1 MGESRIYYGWWL
13 VAALF
18 VVLAVSSGFGFYNM
32 SVYINVLAAVHG
44 HGIGELSLAV
54 SLFFLVGGVGGM
66 WVASLLE
73 RFDAR
78 VIMAVGG
85 LIAGIAL
92 AFSGTV
98 TSLPGIY
105 LLFSLFGFGNAAVSI
120 VTSTTL
126 VTRWF
131 PGRDRSIALSIASTG
146 LSAGGILL
154 TPWSARMLSTHGP
167 EQAMTWFGI
176 AFAAIIVPLSI
187 LLVRDRPRLLGRGGA
202 PAPSSARWNYD
213 AAIRTP
219 FFILLTLG
227 YLFAMGAQVGGIA
240 HLYNRAVGIA
250 GLDTATLAVQALTL
264 CSISGRFLGG
274 FLVTRVPIRL
284 YTLVNL
290 LGQGLGL
297 AIIAGADSATGVL
310 GGAVI
315 FGLTVGNLLMLHPLW
330 LAEGFGVESYARIF
344 SLSNAV
350 TVIGVAGGPALLG
363 GIFDAGG
370 YPLAYGVAAASSV
383 LAFFA
388 MLAAGSAPRRTE

>member
-1 MGESRIYYGWWL
+1 MSLSPARALAQNHGMGGERIYFGWWL
-13 VAALF
+13 VAGLF

-32 SVYINVLAAVHG
+32 SVYMNVLAAAHG

-85 LIAGIAL
+85 LIAGVAL
-92 AFSGTV
+92 AFSGRV

-131 PGRDRSIALSIASTG
+131 PGRDRSVALSIASTG

-154 TPWSARMLSTHGP
+154 TPWSARVLATHGP
-167 EQAMTWFGI
+167 EAAMTWFGL
-176 AFAAIIVPLSI
+176 AFAAVIVPLSI
-187 LLVRDRPRLLGRGGA
+187 LLVRDRPGPLASTRTQAAG
-202 PAPSSARWNYD
+202 SVRWNYD
-213 AAIRTP
+213 VAIRTP

-227 YLFAMGAQVGGIA
+227 YLFAMGAQAGGIA

-264 CSISGRFLGG
+264 CSISGRFLVG
-274 FLVTRVPIRL
+274 F
-284 YTLVNL
+284 
-290 LGQGLGL
+290 
-297 AIIAGADSATGVL
+297 S
-310 GGAVI
+310 
-315 FGLTVGNLLMLHPLW
+315 
-330 LAEGFGVESYARIF
+330 
-344 SLSNAV
+344 
-350 TVIGVAGGPALLG
+350 
-363 GIFDAGG
+363 
-370 YPLAYGVAAASSV
+370 
-383 LAFFA
+383 
-388 MLAAGSAPRRTE
+388 

>member
-1 MGESRIYYGWWL
+1 MGEARIYYGWWL

-32 SVYINVLAAVHG
+32 SVYMNVLAREHG

-66 WVASLLE
+66 WVANLLE

-78 VIMAVGG
+78 IVMASGG
-85 LIAGIAL
+85 LLAGIAL
-92 AFSGTV
+92 ACSGAV

-105 LLFSLFGFGNAAVSI
+105 ALFSLFGFGNAAVSI

-131 PGRDRSIALSIASTG
+131 PGRDRSVALSVASTG

-154 TPWSARMLSTHGP
+154 TPWSARVLETQGP
-167 EQAMTWFGI
+167 ETALGWFGI
-176 AFAAIIVPLSI
+176 AFAAVIVPLS
-187 LLVRDRPRLLGRGGA
+187 LLVVRDRPKGLAPGA
-202 PAPSSARWNYD
+202 ATHGNRARWDYGV
-213 AAIRTP
+213 AIRTR
-219 FFILLTLG
+219 FFVLLTLG

-240 HLYNRAVGIA
+240 HLYNRAVGLA
-250 GLDTATLAVQALTL
+250 GIDTATLAVQALTL
-264 CSISGRFLGG
+264 CSITGRFAGG
-274 FLVTRVPIRL
+274 FLVTRVSIRL
-284 YTLVNL
+284 YTLTNL

-297 AIIAGADSATGVL
+297 ALIAGAESASLVL
-310 GGAVI
+310 GGAVV

-363 GIFDAGG
+363 GIFDVGG
-370 YPLAYGVAAASSV
+370 YPLAYLVAAASSA
-383 LAFFA
+383 LAFVA
-388 MLAAGSAPRRTE
+388 LLAAGSAPRRTE